1 MSTFKIADEVAIR
14 MIQIFQEAC
23 FSGVDSADLFREV
36 RMESDPNDPHVL
48 VLSEDYKKNVKKNW
62 EIAEAR
68 GRDLHQQAAEAG
80 VALTVR
86 SDGNKDQ

>member
-1 MSTFKIADEVAIR
+1 
-14 MIQIFQEAC
+14 
-23 FSGVDSADLFREV
+23 
-36 RMESDPNDPHVL
+36 MESDPNDPHVL